1 MQVDKPNAK
10 PSAATVPTVTMETCA
25 IFIMVLGVSV
35 NLAQEKLIKIASI
48 QDTTTTLEPMNA
60 KVFVS
65 SNKVSLSCKISL
77 SNNIDTSCALFTSML
92 EIVNNLCLISKVFFS

>member
-35 NLAQEKLIKIASI
+35 NLAQEKLTELAQHPPITELPAES
-48 QDTTTTLEPMNA
+48 LNA

-65 SNKVSLSCKISL
+65 VGMTQTLMKEFLHKL
-77 SNNIDTSCALFTSML
+77 M
-92 EIVNNLCLISKVFFS
+92 IVKLGFNVE